1 MTRAG
6 NNPPHDDGAAPRSM
20 RRPRQPLYRTVYPF
34 RILGMALSAL
44 PVGVVLAQQHA
55 SALSWG
61 ALAFV
66 MLLWPHLALWRSR
79 RSRDPER
86 TERQNLLID
95 STFAGLWVPLMH
107 FNLLPSALIATLAL
121 VDKIN
126 TGIRGLWL
134 RSLPGML
141 GAIMLGS
148 LLTGFAFAPTTSMPV
163 IIACMPILLIHT
175 VAVSLNGYRL
185 VRRVHFQNLRLDE
198 LSRTDPLTGLDNRRQ
213 WEEHAQQVLERRR
226 TGLGPATLVMV
237 DIDNFKTTN
246 DARGH
251 AVGDDVLRGVAAV
264 LRENIGGN
272 GHAVRYGGD
281 EFALA
286 LDVDEPRALSIA
298 ESIRRQV
305 CELSFVAAP
314 GLRCTVSL
322 GVATASPGMSL
333 RRWMV
338 AADTALYHAKDQ
350 GRNCVATPTRHPD
363 TLPAAAASNDAHETA
378 HPGRAQPSSSG

>member
-1 MTRAG
+1 MTRANG
-6 NNPPHDDGAAPRSM
+6 VPRDDSGAPRSV

-34 RILGMALSAL
+34 RILGMALSSL
-44 PVGVVLAQQHA
+44 PVGVVLARQQA
-55 SALSWG
+55 SATWW
-61 ALAFV
+61 ALLLFTG
-66 MLLWPHLALWRSR
+66 LLWPHLALWRSM
-79 RSRDPER
+79 RSRDQER

-95 STFAGLWVPLMH
+95 SAIAGLWVPLMH
-107 FNLLPSALIATLAL
+107 FNLLPSALIATLAV

-141 GAIMLGS
+141 GAIVLGGIF
-148 LLTGFAFAPTTSMPV
+148 TGFAFAPVTGMPV

-185 VRRVHFQNLRLDE
+185 VRRVHYQNVRLDE

-213 WEEHAQQVLERRR
+213 WEGHAQRVLERRR
-226 TGLGPATLVMV
+226 SGRGPATLVMV
-237 DIDNFKTTN
+237 DIDSFKAAN

-251 AVGDDVLRGVAAV
+251 AVGDDVLREVAAV
-264 LRENIGGN
+264 LRDCIGDHGR
-272 GHAVRYGGD
+272 AVRYGGD
-281 EFALA
+281 EFVLA
-286 LDVDEPRALSIA
+286 LEVDEPQALAIA
-298 ESIRRQV
+298 ESIRGRV
-305 CELSFVAAP
+305 RELTFAAAP

-322 GVATASPGMSL
+322 GVAAAGPGMSL

-350 GRNCVATPTRHPD
+350 GRDRVATPPRHQD
-363 TLPAAAASNDAHETA
+363 SLSVDSECEAAH
-378 HPGRAQPSSSG
+378 

>member
-1 MTRAG
+1 MGLRNTDAAVTRRE
-6 NNPPHDDGAAPRSM
+6 APIPDPESA
-20 RRPRQPLYRTVYPF
+20 RRLARLPWRTYRL
-34 RILGMALSAL
+34 RILGMGLGAL
-44 PVGVVLAQQHA
+44 PLMAVMSERDSNWTGWAWMVL
-55 SALSWG
+55 SCL
-61 ALAFV
+61 V
-66 MLLWPHLALWRSR
+66 WPHLAFLVAT
-79 RSRDPER
+79 RSRDPFRAEMR
-86 TERQNLLID
+86 NFMID
-95 STFAGLWVPLMH
+95 SAIAGSWVPLMH
-107 FNLLPSALIATLAL
+107 FNLLPCALIATLAV

-141 GAIMLGS
+141 VAIALGG
-148 LLTGFAFAPTTSMPV
+148 LLTGFAFAPVTSMSV

-185 VRRVHFQNLRLDE
+185 VRRVHYQNQRLDE

-213 WEEHAQQVLERRR
+213 WEEHAQRVLERGH

-237 DIDNFKTTN
+237 DIDSFKATN
-246 DARGH
+246 DGRGH

-264 LRENIGGN
+264 LRECIGDH

-286 LDVDEPRALSIA
+286 LEVDEPRALAIA

-305 CELSFVAAP
+305 GALSYAAAP
-314 GLRCTVSL
+314 GLHCTVSL

-338 AADTALYHAKDQ
+338 AADTALYNAKDA
-350 GRNCVATPTRHPD
+350 GRNRVATPVRDPGPG
-363 TLPAAAASNDAHETA
+363 PAAAAAVPARDGARETA
-378 HPGRAQPSSSG
+378 S

>member
-1 MTRAG
+1 MTRASG
-6 NNPPHDDGAAPRSM
+6 NPQDHSSAPRSL

-34 RILGMALSAL
+34 RILGMALSSL
-44 PVGVVLAQQHA
+44 PVGVVLAQQQDSVA
-55 SALSWG
+55 SWVLLLFTG
-61 ALAFV
+61 
-66 MLLWPHLALWRSR
+66 LLWPQLALWRSW
-79 RSRDPER
+79 RSRDPDR

-95 STFAGLWVPLMH
+95 SAIAGLWVPLMH
-107 FNLLPSALIATLAL
+107 FNLLPSALIATLAV

-141 GAIMLGS
+141 GAIVLGGV
-148 LLTGFAFAPTTSMPV
+148 LTGFAFAPVTSMPV

-185 VRRVHFQNLRLDE
+185 VRRVHYQNQRLDE
-198 LSRTDPLTGLDNRRQ
+198 LSRTDPLTGLNNRRQ
-213 WEEHAQQVLERRR
+213 WEEHAQRVLERRH

-237 DIDNFKTTN
+237 DIDSFKATN
-246 DARGH
+246 DGRGH

-264 LRENIGGN
+264 LRDCIGDH

-286 LDVDEPRALSIA
+286 LEVDEPRALVIA

-305 CELSFVAAP
+305 GALSFVAAP
-314 GLRCTVSL
+314 GLHCTVSL
-322 GVATASPGMSL
+322 GVATASAGMSL

-338 AADTALYHAKDQ
+338 AADTALYNAKDA
-350 GRNCVATPTRHPD
+350 GRNRVATPIRGDGADPSATALVRDGTRE
-363 TLPAAAASNDAHETA
+363 AA
-378 HPGRAQPSSSG
+378 R